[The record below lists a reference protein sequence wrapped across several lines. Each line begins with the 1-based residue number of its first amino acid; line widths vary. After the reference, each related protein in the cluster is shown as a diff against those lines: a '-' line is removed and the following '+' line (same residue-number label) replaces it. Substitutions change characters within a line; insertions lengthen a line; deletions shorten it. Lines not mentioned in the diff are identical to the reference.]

1 MKAPRSMPTAEA
13 APTFNSFE
21 DFLPAFNAAR
31 HAAIAVFGERWDLHP
46 QAYVWARLPTAW
58 TQVRVAGRT
67 IPRPIRARFDEP
79 TKDSGQAPRE
89 RLPDDVISERW
100 SRAPRDQKLPT
111 ARFWENQELPIGP
124 DYALSPPTAKP
135 SKPRLVRNAEPQKIR
150 RPSGIGLPSGYEQ
163 ERDGFYLEPKWVV
176 EALLDVETFTG
187 AVHDPFCGG
196 GNIVGT
202 CLQRGIAATGSDLHD
217 RGFGTRRD
225 ALSITETVDNVL
237 SNPPFGLIEDAIR
250 HFLPLVRH
258 KLVLFAR
265 LNILESQERRV
276 LFDKSPP
283 AHIWISSRRVS
294 VPPGHLQ
301 HPRDQFGAVIPLPA
315 SGGSTAYCW
324 VVLDREHVGP
334 PVLGWL

>member
-1 MKAPRSMPTAEA
+1 MKASRNVPAA
-13 APTFNSFE
+13 APSFTSFE
-21 DFLPAFNAAR
+21 GFTLAFNKAR

-58 TQVRVAGRT
+58 AQVRVAGQT
-67 IPRPIRARFDEP
+67 IPRPIPARFDTP
-79 TKDSGQAPRE
+79 TMDSWQKPRD
-89 RLPDDVISERW
+89 RLPDEVIGERW
-100 SRAPRDQKLPT
+100 SRAPRDQKLPV
-111 ARFWENQELPIGP
+111 ARFWPGGVLPIGP
-124 DYALSPPTAKP
+124 TYASGPAAKP
-135 SKPRLVRNAEPQKIR
+135 VKSKRVRNAEPQKVR

-163 ERDGFYLEPKWVV
+163 ERDGFYLEPRWVV

-187 AVHDPFCGG
+187 VVHDPFCGG
-196 GNIVGT
+196 GNIVGA

-237 SNPPFGLIEDAIR
+237 SNPPFGVIEDAIR

-265 LNILESQERRV
+265 LNILEGQDRRE
-276 LFDKSPP
+276 LFRESPP
-283 AHIWISSRRVS
+283 ARVWVSSRRVS
-294 VPPGHLQ
+294 APPGHLQ
-301 HPRDQFGAVIPLPA
+301 HPRDRFGAVIPLPA

-324 VVLDREHVGP
+324 TVWAREHVGP
-334 PVLGWL
+334 PTLGWL